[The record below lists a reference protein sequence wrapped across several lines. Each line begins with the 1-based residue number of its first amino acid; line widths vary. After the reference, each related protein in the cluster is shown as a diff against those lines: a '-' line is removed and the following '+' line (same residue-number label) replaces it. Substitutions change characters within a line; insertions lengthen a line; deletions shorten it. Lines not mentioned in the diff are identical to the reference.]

1 MRVRKLLLPLIA
13 VTAGVLVS
21 GGVAFLA
28 QDKSREVAVPAY
40 VVVPLDEMS
49 LTPRSIPVVMRRGA
63 DRVQQRSG
71 SSPFGP
77 CRRSG
82 MGCPSS
88 SDLVPVTVFLLLD
101 DTGQPR
107 AFIGED
113 PRNGCA
119 LEWVPGRAEQQQ
131 RAVFHDVCHGSTYDR
146 QGHLVWGP
154 SPWNLN
160 GLAIEVRDGKAYID
174 PRVIVTGDCPGCHR

>member
-1 MRVRKLLLPLIA
+1 MRIRKRLLPLIA
-13 VTAGVLVS
+13 VAAVMIVS

-28 QDKSREVAVPAY
+28 QEKGREVAAPSY

-49 LTPRSIPVVMRRGA
+49 LTPRGIPVVMRRGA
-63 DRVQQRSG
+63 DRVQQRAG

-77 CRRSG
+77 CRPG
-82 MGCPSS
+82 VIGCPSS
-88 SDLVPVTVFLLLD
+88 SDLVPVTVFLLRD

-119 LEWVPGRAEQQQ
+119 LEWLPERREQQQ
-131 RAVFHDVCHGSTYDR
+131 PAVFRDSCHGSIYDR
-146 QGHLVWGP
+146 QGRLVGGP

-160 GLAIEVRDGKAYID
+160 GLALEVREGKAYID
-174 PRVIVTGDCPGCHR
+174 PKIIVTGDCPGCRR